1 MTFWP
6 VIYFS
11 LSCQISLAAKQACH
25 KTKYGTDKKET
36 SMSVPHTFFYSQC
49 LATQARSSTMTR
61 HFDKTFCCFFSLR
74 TILDFFNSMLSV
86 PSNYPCLAQ
95 LVSIAVSKIK
105 LKQLSILHHSAP
117 LKQTTLPLNKSPLFN
132 LINSPFLV
140 ENWKKHSHHFPE
152 LQTETNL
159 SSLSAKCSLSS
170 SGKIW

>member
-1 MTFWP
+1 M
-6 VIYFS
+6 
-11 LSCQISLAAKQACH
+11 
-25 KTKYGTDKKET
+25 TKYGTDKKET

-74 TILDFFNSMLSV
+74 TILDFFNSMLSL

-105 LKQLSILHHSAP
+105 LKQLSILHHSSP

-132 LINSPFLV
+132 LIAPFQCKIEKSMAITFLNFKLKLTFPVCQPNVHSLLQVKFGKCQNSQGFAYI
-140 ENWKKHSHHFPE
+140 
-152 LQTETNL
+152 L
-159 SSLSAKCSLSS
+159 S
-170 SGKIW
+170 

>member
-1 MTFWP
+1 M
-6 VIYFS
+6 
-11 LSCQISLAAKQACH
+11 
-25 KTKYGTDKKET
+25 TKYGTDKKET

-74 TILDFFNSMLSV
+74 TILDFFNSMLSL

-105 LKQLSILHHSAP
+105 LKQLSILHHSSP

-132 LINSPFLV
+132 LIAPFQCKI
-140 ENWKKHSHHFPE
+140 EKKHGQHFLE
-152 LQTETNL
+152 LQTETYL

>member
-1 MTFWP
+1 
-6 VIYFS
+6 
-11 LSCQISLAAKQACH
+11 
-25 KTKYGTDKKET
+25 
-36 SMSVPHTFFYSQC
+36 MSVPHTFFYYQC

-117 LKQTTLPLNKSPLFN
+117 LKQTTPPLNKSPLFN
-132 LINSPFLV
+132 LIAPFWWKIEKSMAITFLNFKLKLTFPVCQPNVHSLLQAKFGKCQNSQGFAYI
-140 ENWKKHSHHFPE
+140 
-152 LQTETNL
+152 L
-159 SSLSAKCSLSS
+159 S
-170 SGKIW
+170 